1 MRPADRLDPV
11 TRRRIERDFADLRA
25 EFVDLLGAET
35 VDRCLSDSLA
45 KLAGTAQINNFVPL
59 LAQRFA
65 RQQLRALAQSRGVL
79 EKTLPEVLFI
89 DVRDAGR
96 SQIAAVLL
104 DYHAAG
110 AVHVRTAG
118 TDPGAELNPTV
129 IEELT
134 RRGLNVSRAY
144 AKPLTDTVGRA
155 ADVVVTLACADV
167 VPHYPEQRRYDWDV
181 ADPEDMN
188 QPAVAALCDDI
199 DRRVKELAAV
209 LPLVTAHLPN
219 PRGSTNPD

>member
-1 MRPADRLDPV
+1 MLPADRLDPV
-11 TRRRIERDFADLRA
+11 TRRRIERNFADLRA
-25 EFVDLLGAET
+25 EFGDLLGAET

-45 KLAGTAQINNFVPL
+45 NLTETAQINNFVPV

-65 RQQLRALAQSRGVL
+65 RQQLWALAQSRGVL

-129 IEELT
+129 IEELS
-134 RRGLNVSRAY
+134 RRGLSLSRAY

-167 VPHYPEQRRYDWDV
+167 VPRYPDQRRYDWDV
-181 ADPEDMN
+181 ADPEDMD
-188 QPAVAALCDDI
+188 QPGIAALCDDI

-209 LPLVTAHLPN
+209 LPPVAGHLPN
-219 PRGSTNPD
+219 PRGSSDSD